1 MTEDEKKGFDAEKRL
16 TEAMADIEKAL
27 NNMAA
32 KVKAK
37 REQIDDKGL
46 DETVKDTA
54 ENIKVGSHAI
64 AEQVHEDAKKLRKS
78 VEEMLDEL

>member
-1 MTEDEKKGFDAEKRL
+1 
-16 TEAMADIEKAL
+16 
-27 NNMAA
+27 MAA

-54 ENIKVGSHAI
+54 ENIKVGAHAI